1 MIIFNRIFYFQ
12 LFGTLGI
19 FIYKHHVENKI
30 KELNELIQILEA
42 ANTNLKTKNCLLEEK
57 LNEKENESRR
67 IIKDCE
73 KELLEDK
80 NEDANEKCDTDEYD
94 KLD

>member
-1 MIIFNRIFYFQ
+1 MAQQVWPIPLGGQRI
-12 LFGTLGI
+12 
-19 FIYKHHVENKI
+19 
-30 KELNELIQILEA
+30 LIQILEA

-57 LNEKENESRR
+57 LNEKKNESRR

-80 NEDANEKCDTDEYD
+80 NKDANEKCDTDEYD

>member
-1 MIIFNRIFYFQ
+1 
-12 LFGTLGI
+12 
-19 FIYKHHVENKI
+19 VENKI
-30 KELNELIQILEA
+30 KELNSLIQILED

-57 LNEKENESRR
+57 LNEKENESIR

-73 KELLEDK
+73 KELLEDENK
-80 NEDANEKCDTDEYD
+80 DMIENCDTDEYD